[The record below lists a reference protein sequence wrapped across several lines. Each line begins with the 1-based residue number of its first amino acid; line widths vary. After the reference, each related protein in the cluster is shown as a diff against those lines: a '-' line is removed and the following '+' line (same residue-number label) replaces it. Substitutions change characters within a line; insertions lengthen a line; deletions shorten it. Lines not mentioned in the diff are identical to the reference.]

1 MLLEKKINQCNL
13 TTLFFANMQI
23 LMKLMKGA
31 GFCTAMLLLLTL
43 TKTTFAQI
51 GLPDGEGTTQA
62 AQLKKI
68 DKKANYGAALIE
80 QEINFET
87 GKGLDNMPIV
97 TAKEKGKI
105 EMVSIEKNALIG
117 YVLPYNTFAKLADY
131 DFEIFGKKDFKSQK
145 YPPERISLT
154 DESIYLDDNFG
165 EFYGFKATEMGV
177 RCRFSYLYKFTD
189 AKYLT
194 RIFFHGSYPTKQ
206 YVINIKVPSWLEL
219 DILEKNFEGYKIK
232 VAKKTDKAITTY
244 TYTAENLNTVKNEP
258 NSLARPYYLPHL
270 ILTVRGY
277 TIDQKKYNGFRTVDD
292 LYSWYNF
299 LYKKADNKIAEL
311 KTQVNTLTAV
321 KATDEDKVK
330 AIYYWV
336 QDNIRYIAFEEGYAG
351 FVPQTVQEVY
361 KNKYGDCKGMANLLT
376 EMLKMAGLDAHFAW
390 IGTRDI
396 PYSHN
401 EVQSMCVD
409 NHAISVLYMKGKT
422 YFIDG
427 TEKYAPL
434 GVNAY
439 RIQGKTVL
447 VEHGNTSKVETVP
460 MSKLE
465 DNLMFTKANLKLN
478 NDLITGHVTISFT
491 GEAKNFF
498 HYVYNNI
505 PANKRQDFVKSLIEL
520 GDDNVEATNIK
531 SSDFKNRDV
540 DILVEGDVDIS
551 NQITTVARQSY
562 LGVDFIP
569 RTLEQFIPKED
580 RTTPLDLNHIFYSKD
595 EVTLTLPKGA
605 KVSSMPPAYKSA
617 FKENAFDATYT
628 ATATTLQLKKTMAL
642 NTPFIYA
649 NDFTAWKDFINQ
661 IKDFNRKKIILTMP

>member
-1 MLLEKKINQCNL
+1 MIKSNLFLAIILLV
-13 TTLFFANMQI
+13 
-23 LMKLMKGA
+23 
-31 GFCTAMLLLLTL
+31 TL
-43 TKTTFAQI
+43 TNTSFAQ
-51 GLPDGEGTTQA
+51 LATPDGEGTAQA

-68 DKKANYGAALIE
+68 DKKASYGAALIE
-80 QEINFET
+80 QEIEFET
-87 GKGLDNMPIV
+87 GKGLNNQPIV
-97 TAKEKGKI
+97 TAREKGKI
-105 EMVSIEKNALIG
+105 EMASIEKNTVIG

-131 DFEIFGKKDFKSQK
+131 DFEVYNRKKFYSQK

-165 EFYGFKATEMGV
+165 EFYGFKADDVGE
-177 RCRFSYLYKFTD
+177 RCRFTYLYKYTD

-194 RIFFHGSYPTKQ
+194 RIFFHSSFPTKQ
-206 YVINIKVPSWLEL
+206 YIINIKVPAWLEL
-219 DILEKNFEGYKIK
+219 DILEKNFAGHAIK
-232 VAKKTDKAITTY
+232 LTKKTDKGITTY
-244 TYTAENLNTVKNEP
+244 TYTADNLASVKNEP
-258 NSLARPYYLPHL
+258 NALARPYYLPH
-270 ILTVRGY
+270 IIFTVRGY
-277 TIDQKKYNGFRTVDD
+277 TIDQKKYNGFRTVED

-299 LYKKADNKIAEL
+299 LYKKAENKTADL
-311 KTQVNTLTAV
+311 TAQVNSLTAG
-321 KATDEDKVK
+321 KSTDEDKVK

-351 FVPQTVQEVY
+351 FVPQTVQEVF

-376 EMLKMAGLDAHFAW
+376 EMLKLAGFDAHFAW

-409 NHAISVLYMKGKT
+409 NHAISVLYLKGKT

-447 VEHGNTSKVETVP
+447 VEHGDASKVETVP

-465 DNLMFTKANLKLN
+465 DNLMFTKANLTLN
-478 NDLITGHVTISFT
+478 KDVISGHVSISFT

-498 HYVYNNI
+498 HYVYNSI
-505 PANKRQDFVKSLIEL
+505 PVNKRQDFVKSLIEL

-540 DILVEGDVDIS
+540 DILVEGDVDIA
-551 NQITTVARQSY
+551 NQVTTVAKQCY
-562 LGVDFIP
+562 MGIDFIP
-569 RTLEQFIPKED
+569 RTLEQFMPKDE
-580 RTTPLDLNHIFYSKD
+580 RSTPLDLDHIFYSKD

-605 KVSSMPPAYKSA
+605 KVTSIPPLYKSA
-617 FKENAFDATYT
+617 FKENMFDASYT
-628 ATATTLQLKKTMAL
+628 STSTSLQLRKTMAL
-642 NTPFIYA
+642 NTPFIY
-649 NDFTAWKDFINQ
+649 NTDFPAWKDFINQ
-661 IKDFNRKKIILTMP
+661 IKDFNRKKIILTLP